1 MKLKRQTKEI
11 IQIVLFFLIGGAL
24 VFFYMVYPLNR
35 TKALMGR
42 INLDEYEK
50 RTDSLIANSD
60 SIWIAAGL
68 SPDTFRVE
76 TDGLTSIAG
85 LICVPKDAAIGTVI
99 LLHGD
104 GENRDSLLPLAL
116 AFLSS
121 NYSVVACDQR
131 ASGRS
136 SGEYHGDGW
145 YEGNDLNEVI
155 AYQDLRNR
163 LIHPV
168 TVVGFGVGGD
178 AAILSSLNE
187 NRIDAV
193 AAMDPYL
200 SSSRWL
206 NILKERNETWWF
218 PFFRMVMWWYYD
230 LRSSYAAQYR
240 ELDDIQAVKVPT
252 MLFVEQARL
261 NDPEVL
267 RLKELS
273 SDTLLT
279 IHPTPTD
286 ESGRLDRVLEFVTK
300 R

>member
-1 MKLKRQTKEI
+1 MA
-11 IQIVLFFLIGGAL
+11 GAL
-24 VFFYMVYPLNR
+24 LFFYMVYPLNR
-35 TKALMGR
+35 TKALMCR
-42 INLDEYEK
+42 TNLDEYNELA
-50 RTDSLIANSD
+50 DSIIANDASL
-60 SIWIAAGL
+60 WIQSGL
-68 SPDTFRVE
+68 TPDTFRVD
-76 TDGLTSIAG
+76 TDGLTGIAG
-85 LICVPKDAAIGTVI
+85 LICAPKDSAIGIVI
-99 LLHGD
+99 LLHND
-104 GENRDSLLPLAL
+104 GANRDSLLPLAL

-131 ASGRS
+131 AAGRS
-136 SGEYHGDGW
+136 SGEYRGDGW

-155 AYQDLRNR
+155 AYLDMRNK
-163 LIHPV
+163 LTHPV
-168 TVVGFGVGGD
+168 TVVGIGVGGD

-187 NRIDAV
+187 KRIDAV

-206 NILKERNETWWF
+206 DILKERNETWWF
-218 PFFRMVMWWYYD
+218 PFFRTVMWWYYD
-230 LRSSYAAQYR
+230 LRSSYAAPYR

-252 MLFVEQARL
+252 MLFIEEPRL

-286 ESGRLDRVLEFVTK
+286 ESGKLDRVLEFVTRQK
-300 R
+300 